1 MFRGT
6 GTALITPFKKGRV
19 DFESLE
25 RLVEFQIRN
34 GVDFLVVLGTTGEA
48 TTISSTEKRKIIRFC
63 VERVA
68 GRIPIVVGTGSNCT
82 QTTVELSHVALSLG
96 ADAVLIVTP
105 YYNKPPQ
112 DGLYEHYR
120 TVASRL
126 GSGQIII
133 YNVPGRT
140 GVNILPETVIRLAEI
155 PNIVGIKE
163 ASGNQA
169 QVDALIKNVKRTRQ
183 DFAVL
188 SGNDDQA
195 FHLVNAGGDG
205 VISVLS
211 NVAPKETSDMI
222 RYTLQGKTEEARRL
236 HLQLFP
242 LMKGLFCET
251 NPIPV
256 KYAASK
262 LGLCR
267 NELRLPLIP
276 ASPKAMAEV
285 DRAMEEGGILSCV
298 TV

>member
-82 QTTVELSHVALSLG
+82 QTTVELSQVALSLG

-285 DRAMEEGGILSCV
+285 DGAMEEGGILSCV
-298 TV
+298 MV

>member
-276 ASPKAMAEV
+276 
-285 DRAMEEGGILSCV
+285 
-298 TV
+298 

>member
-285 DRAMEEGGILSCV
+285 DGAMEEGGILSCV

>member
-48 TTISSTEKRKIIRFC
+48 TTISSTEKRKIIRFF

-68 GRIPIVVGTGSNCT
+68 RRIPIVVGTGSNCT
-82 QTTVELSHVALSLG
+82 QTTVELSQVALSLG

-276 ASPKAMAEV
+276 
-285 DRAMEEGGILSCV
+285 
-298 TV
+298 